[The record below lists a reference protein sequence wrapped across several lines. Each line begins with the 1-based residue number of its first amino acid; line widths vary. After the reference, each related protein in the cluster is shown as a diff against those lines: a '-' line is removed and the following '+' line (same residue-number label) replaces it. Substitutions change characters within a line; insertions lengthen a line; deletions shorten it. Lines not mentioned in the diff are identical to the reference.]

1 MQSDLVALGITCSH
15 FKDYRSA
22 ELISLRKRINSAHV
36 QNHRLR
42 KKMVDLEKRIE
53 FHDILNS
60 LLRSFMNRIL
70 TLLENA
76 LSSIES
82 INDTI

>member
-15 FKDYRSA
+15 FKDYQSA

-42 KKMVDLEKRIE
+42 KRLVDLEKRIE
-53 FHDILNS
+53 FHDILNYI
-60 LLRSFMNRIL
+60 LRRFVNRIL
-70 TLLENA
+70 SILENA
-76 LSSIES
+76 LSIES
-82 INDTI
+82 INDTL